1 MFRELKIFKAL
12 KITKKTKKARP
23 TVQSYQV
30 PCVPALIHLQFG
42 QNKAEKKLVNRLYLN
57 NKTVIIEKY
66 KKMI

>member
-42 QNKAEKKLVNRLYLN
+42 QNKAEKNW
-57 NKTVIIEKY
+57 
-66 KKMI
+66 